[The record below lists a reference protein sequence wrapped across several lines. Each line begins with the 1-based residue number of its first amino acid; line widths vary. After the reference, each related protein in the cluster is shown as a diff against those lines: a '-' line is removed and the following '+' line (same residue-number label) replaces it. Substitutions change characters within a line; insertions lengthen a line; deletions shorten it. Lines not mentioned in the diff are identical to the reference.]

1 MSYGGWGGP
10 QKRDERVFYE
20 KAFRREGLAEWDAR
34 WHGLSP
40 AARRA
45 YLDEVKGPVRSY
57 TGAAQPSVDA
67 EKFAA
72 EPLKELVDSGF
83 VAVAPGKKEGTRR
96 VSANADAYDFAA
108 RLRAMRRH
116 QPIADGSAGAVAGYI
131 DAVSYPGPF
140 LNAIAQ
146 VLRKAGIDDNLTAEG
161 MIGRYVLSHRW
172 PGWVAR
178 FFKGPMAERVIDQV
192 RKAGGPVSIVE
203 LAGRVKGD
211 AEDVRTAIDRLVG
224 HFALAEDLDPKTWDI
239 VVDLMPGVREAMERA
254 DRPSVRPPLKV
265 VEAPKEVG
273 PEGGFAVH
281 DVRALLLEI
290 ASDPPRLRQDKAFFQ
305 KEIDRFL
312 AAFDLLPDWLAESF
326 GWRVPDRLGE
336 AHIWARLMKLV
347 AESADGKATQ
357 LGLSPKGEEWLASP
371 LEDQFASLFDLLR
384 ARISKDAVY
393 KPELWFFYKDV
404 FDPYGYSDRGPSDFR
419 FLGDNVAA
427 MKKGGASS
435 YYVEAKPEDVDA
447 LRESLYRG
455 FSALATGT
463 FYDARSVV
471 DHLAFGDSNPLLL
484 GLKQEEV
491 TVYRG
496 GQRVPPLEEYRRE
509 AARGMLQVF
518 IGERLIPLGCLRAAI
533 DDAGNLLVARTP
545 RLDAYFGRK
554 VAAADL
560 AGMAGGESKVV
571 VQPDF
576 SVVVIGTSPAPAA
589 ALAPFCERSTR
600 GSGQGAMVLKLTRES
615 VVKAVANG
623 LKPEE
628 IVSRL
633 EQYASNDVPAN
644 VLREVK
650 GWSGWVR
657 RVDFAT
663 MAVLRCPDA
672 ETADRVMAALKK
684 GAERVNE
691 TIVAVDGPRLG
702 TPERA
707 RLKDQGLVVQGGN
720 EPVAKRP
727 AAKKKRRSRW

>member
-10 QKRDERVFYE
+10 QKRDDRAFYE
-20 KAFRREGLAEWDAR
+20 KTFRRTGLSGWDAR

-40 AARRA
+40 VARLA
-45 YLDEVKGPVRSY
+45 FLDEVKGPVRSY
-57 TGAAQPSVDA
+57 TGAAQPSVGAD
-67 EKFAA
+67 KFAA
-72 EPLKELVDSGF
+72 AALRELVDAGF
-83 VAVAPGKKEGTRR
+83 VEVGPGKKAGTER
-96 VSANADAYDFAA
+96 VSAVADAYDFAA
-108 RLRAMRRH
+108 RLRAMRKHR
-116 QPIADGSAGAVAGYI
+116 PIAEGSAAAVAKYI
-131 DAVSYPGPF
+131 ESTCHPGPF
-140 LNAIAQ
+140 TAAVHE
-146 VLRKAGIDDNLTAEG
+146 VLRRAGIDDHVAIEA

-178 FFKGPMAERVIDQV
+178 FFKGAMTERVIDQV
-192 RKAGGPVSIVE
+192 REARGPMRIVE
-203 LAGRVKGD
+203 LAARVKGD
-211 AEDVRTAIDRLVG
+211 AEDARAAIDRLIG
-224 HFALAEDLDPKTWDI
+224 YFALIEDLDPKTWDI
-239 VVDLMPGVREAMERA
+239 VVDLLPGVRQAMEQA
-254 DRPSVRPPLKV
+254 DRPSVRPPLEV

-290 ASDPPRLRQDKAFFQ
+290 ASEPPRLRQDKAFFQ
-305 KEIDRFL
+305 REIDRFL
-312 AAFDLLPDWLAESF
+312 ATFDPLPGWLAESF
-326 GWRVPDRLGE
+326 GWPVPDRLEE

-357 LGLSPKGEEWLASP
+357 LGLSSKGEAWLAGP
-371 LEDQFASLFDLLR
+371 LEDQYASLIELLR
-384 ARISKDAVY
+384 ARVTRDAVY

-427 MKKGGASS
+427 MKKGTTSS
-435 YYVEAKPEDVDA
+435 YYVEAKPQDVDA

-463 FYDARSVV
+463 FYRAASVV
-471 DHLAFGDSNPLLL
+471 DHIAFEDSNPLLL
-484 GLKQEEV
+484 GMKQEEV
-491 TVYRG
+491 IVYRG

-509 AARGMLQVF
+509 AARAMLQVF

-533 DDAGNLLVARTP
+533 DDAGKLCVARTP

-554 VAAADL
+554 VTAADL
-560 AGMAGGESKVV
+560 AGVTGGESKVV

-628 IVSRL
+628 IVARL

-657 RVDFAT
+657 RVEFAT

-684 GAERVNE
+684 GAERINE
-691 TIVAVDGPRLG
+691 TLVGLDASKLATTD
-702 TPERA
+702 RA
-707 RLKDQGLVVQGGN
+707 RLKDRGLIVQGGA
-720 EPVAKRP
+720 EPAVRPAKR
-727 AAKKKRRSRW
+727 KKARRRSW